1 MGFTKKQPEPDEAPG
16 APEWMLTFSDCM
28 TLLLTFFVLLITFSM
43 PGDSEVKGMREAAA
57 RFLPGFDWANKMYR
71 DSMSKYFDFYPAEG
85 VEAGSERPTL
95 QKGTKSGLKETKG
108 PSDFD
113 IAKVFSIPSGNI
125 FYGRGS
131 AISSSGRDIMATMAA
146 FLGKVPNRVVIC
158 EYGPKGNKDSEEMG
172 LQRGWAVM
180 EYLTTKHNLSKKR
193 FSISCSAASTTYEE
207 SFESGKLNHP
217 ETEVERTLEI
227 VVLDR
232 SSYN

>member
-1 MGFTKKQPEPDEAPG
+1 MGFTKKQSEPDGAPG

-43 PGDSEVKGMREAAA
+43 PGNSEVKGMREAAA

-71 DSMSKYFDFYPAEG
+71 DSMSRYCEFYPAEG

-95 QKGTKSGLKETKG
+95 EKGTKGGLKETKT

-113 IAKVFSIPSGNI
+113 IAKMFSIPSGNI

-131 AISSSGRDIMATMAA
+131 VISADGRDIMATMAV
-146 FLGKVPNRVVIC
+146 FLGKVPNRIVIC

-172 LQRGWAVM
+172 LHRGWAVM

-193 FSISCSAASTTYEE
+193 FSISCSAASTTDKEN
-207 SFESGKLNHP
+207 FESGKLNHP

>member
-1 MGFTKKQPEPDEAPG
+1 MGFTKKQPEPEEAPG
-16 APEWMLTFSDCM
+16 APVWMLTFSDCM

-43 PGDSEVKGMREAAA
+43 PGNSEVNGIREAAA

-71 DSMSKYFDFYPAEG
+71 DSMSRYCDFYPAES

-95 QKGTKSGLKETKG
+95 EKGTKGGLKETKA

-113 IAKVFSIPSGNI
+113 IAKMFLMPSGNI

-131 AISSSGRDIMATMAA
+131 VISSGGRDIMAAMAS
-146 FLGKVPNRVVIC
+146 FLEKVPNRVVIC
-158 EYGPKGNKDSEEMG
+158 EHGPDGNKDSEAMG
-172 LQRGWAVM
+172 LQRAWAVM
-180 EYLTTKHNLSKKR
+180 EYLTTKYSLSRKR
-193 FSISCSAASTTYEE
+193 FSISCSAVSTADED
-207 SFESGKLNHP
+207 SLGIDKLNHP
-217 ETEVERTLEI
+217 QTQVERTLEI